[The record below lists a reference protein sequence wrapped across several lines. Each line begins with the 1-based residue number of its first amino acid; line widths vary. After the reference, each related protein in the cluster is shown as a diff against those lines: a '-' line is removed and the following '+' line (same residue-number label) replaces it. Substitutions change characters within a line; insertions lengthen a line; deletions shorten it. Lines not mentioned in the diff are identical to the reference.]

1 MTRHPREQSYA
12 NAQDQSQIFLDELL
26 VKSHNLHTF
35 SILSKDIR
43 DWSKHAP
50 KVSFSHKVSFFNSS
64 AFIKKLTSE
73 KKLKQY
79 LQPSIA
85 YLFVRDLD
93 LDLSQ
98 QEVIDRI
105 DTLATHLAKQLRL
118 DRQTTISSN
127 EPDIMLQGFRWAKD
141 HDADQAFI
149 WLSAKIYRLKQELP
163 ASLVQHQGIRK
174 LLKVVA
180 GVLMNQ
186 WQKDNNNANFE
197 QAIRLG
203 YYYGLTYPLIDDLQD
218 SHVLSQQQKEN
229 FDYALEQ
236 SILQGQVLKPI
247 DQDSWLNYVF
257 DELAE
262 AFTFIKK
269 QQGEHFD
276 LFLDQAY
283 IFLKSQQHAFR
294 QPSSEYFASAQIWL
308 DMINKS
314 SRSRILADALVS
326 SQIKLG
332 NYQYFG
338 LLNQLHDDF
347 KDVELDYQEG
357 NVTPFVALIYFNKTY
372 HGIQPYRLYWALLHH
387 LIYQC
392 YDNESQI
399 KQLLIKRCINAHQ
412 SLLEELGKERFY
424 NRIQLLSRD
433 CEELKEL
440 LPVLLE
446 VLEMPLEMAW
456 LDKYFSRQLQQQLQQ
471 EQAEG
476 LNNRIENIQSRIQQ
490 ELALLESNGLERAGN
505 YSLSAGGKYFRGV
518 LCVLYGQD
526 CLNLTFEQLTPIVR
540 FIEYMHTASL
550 IFDDKPSQD
559 NSDLRRGKATLHHF
573 LQSESKAEVAALNLI
588 FKAVEVHAGITNF
601 EADNVLKSLTYASQL
616 SQKICY
622 GQWLDLD
629 SQGKMLSID
638 ELETIS
644 LHKTAYALESA
655 LILPALLTGQS
666 QPHIA
671 TLQKYAYHLGIA
683 FQIKDDLLDVES
695 TNATLGKPVNLDKRN
710 QTSTYVRCLGRQG
723 ATEQLYQHYYQ
734 AIDEISQVDNAKAL
748 IQMATW
754 VVNRKS

>member
-1 MTRHPREQSYA
+1 MPRHNRVHCFAS
-12 NAQDQSQIFLDELL
+12 AQDQSQIFLKALL
-26 VKSHNLHTF
+26 ERSQDSHTF
-35 SILSKDIR
+35 SILTEDIR
-43 DWSKHAP
+43 DWCKRAP
-50 KVSFSHKVSFFNSS
+50 KLTFVHKLSFFNSS
-64 AFIKKLTSE
+64 TFIKKLANE
-73 KKLKQY
+73 RKLKQY

-105 DTLATHLAKQLRL
+105 DTLATHLAKQLKQ
-118 DRQTTISSN
+118 DSQMTSSSN
-127 EPDIMLQGFRWAKD
+127 EPDIMLQGFRWTKD
-141 HDADQAFI
+141 HDAEQAFI

-163 ASLVQHQGIRK
+163 TSLVQHQGIRK

-186 WQKDNNNANFE
+186 WQKDSNNADFE

-218 SHVLSQQQKEN
+218 SRVLSQQQKEN

-236 SILQGQVLKPI
+236 SILQGEVLKPI

-283 IFLKSQQHAFR
+283 VFLKSQQ
-294 QPSSEYFASAQIWL
+294 QSSSNDPSEQFATAQIWL

-326 SQIKLG
+326 SQVKLG

-338 LLNQLHDDF
+338 LFNQLHDDF
-347 KDVELDYQEG
+347 KDVELDYQED
-357 NVTPFVALIYFNKTY
+357 NITPFVALIYFNRTY
-372 HGIQPYRLYWALLHH
+372 QGIQPYRLYWALLHH

-392 YDNESQI
+392 YHNEPQI
-399 KQLLIKRCINAHQ
+399 KQLLIKRCINAHK

-424 NRIQLLSRD
+424 ERIQHLSQD
-433 CEELKEL
+433 CEELNEL

-471 EQAEG
+471 EQTEG
-476 LNNRIENIQSRIQQ
+476 LNNRIEDIQSRIQKV
-490 ELALLESNGLERAGN
+490 LILPESNELECAGN

-526 CLNLTFEQLTPIVR
+526 CLNLTFKQLTPIVR

-559 NSDLRRGKATLHHF
+559 NSDLRRGKPTLHHF

-588 FKAVEVHAGITNF
+588 FKAVEVHAGMTNF

-622 GQWLDLD
+622 GQWLDLN

-638 ELETIS
+638 ELEAIS
-644 LHKTAYALESA
+644 LHKTAYAIESA

-666 QPHIA
+666 KQHIS

-695 TNATLGKPVNLDKRN
+695 NNETLGKPVNLDKRN
-710 QTSTYVRCLGRQG
+710 QASTFVRCLGRQG
-723 ATEQLYQHYYQ
+723 ATEQLYRHYYQ
-734 AIDEISQVDNAKAL
+734 AIDEISKIDNAKAL

-754 VVNRKS
+754 LVNRNC